1 MRLFKRAYRLQ
12 VDDIEIRGLEIA
24 FSVERTLQRR
34 PGRAEVKIWNL
45 SRDRRRALEALER
58 AIRVELYAGYDDET
72 PLVFAG
78 ELHRAE
84 STDEGA
90 TVVTTIR
97 SRDGGRAHGA
107 RVSRSHAAGASWSGA
122 VRSVLDAMGIGEGNL
137 GSFVTAT
144 MSGGLSTFAGGVT
157 LTGDAGEGLDRL
169 MRSAD
174 LEWSVQGG
182 ALQILQ
188 RGGGLTRPAVRLA
201 PGTGLVGSPTRGDR
215 GRVIVNAKMIA
226 GLVPGAL
233 VQLQSADHDS
243 TLRIERAVY
252 KGQLSG
258 KDWGVELTCA
268 EPRSSAQR
276 AA

>member
-1 MRLFKRAYRLQ
+1 VRLFKRAYRLQ
-12 VDDIEIRGLEIA
+12 VDDIEISGLEIA

-45 SRDRRRALEALER
+45 SRDRRRALEALQR
-58 AIRVELYAGYDDET
+58 AIRVELYAGYEDDT

-107 RVSRSHAAGASWSGA
+107 RVSRSHAAGASWTSA
-122 VRSVLDAMGIGEGNL
+122 VRSVLEAMGIGEGNL
-137 GSFVTAT
+137 GSFATAT
-144 MSGGLSTFAGGVT
+144 MGGLSTFAAGVT

-182 ALQILQ
+182 ALQLLP
-188 RGGGLTRPAVRLA
+188 RGGGLTQPAVRLA

-233 VQLQSADHDS
+233 IQLQSADHDA
-243 TLRIERAVY
+243 TLRIERAVH

-258 KDWGVELTCA
+258 KDWGAGLTCA
-268 EPRSSAQR
+268 EPRSSARR